1 MYKINFNHLY
11 YFLTI
16 AKEGTIVKASKKLH
30 ITQPALS
37 HQLKLLEQDLGE
49 KLFDRVGKKLV
60 INQNGEKVKEYA
72 TKIFRHS
79 EEMLQFLKSGNNRYI
94 KIIKIGTVPWIS
106 KDQTYD
112 FLKPLLSSQHIK
124 VEVYQKDLDGLLKDI
139 QNDRLDLVLCDSPYS
154 GRSKKLQGFRIELDQ
169 IVCVAQSKTG
179 IKGKFPNCL
188 NNKKVINYSE
198 ACMMADKVDDFL
210 QRHDIEVD
218 TIGAFTDTSLIR
230 TAVERGSGIG
240 FLPLSVVKQSL
251 KHRTLSKLGVLDGL
265 MFSLWA
271 ITKKDVKKDSVLYS
285 LISRRRK
292 LKK

>member
-1 MYKINFNHLY
+1 
-11 YFLTI
+11 
-16 AKEGTIVKASKKLH
+16 
-30 ITQPALS
+30 
-37 HQLKLLEQDLGE
+37 
-49 KLFDRVGKKLV
+49 
-60 INQNGEKVKEYA
+60 
-72 TKIFRHS
+72 
-79 EEMLQFLKSGNNRYI
+79 
-94 KIIKIGTVPWIS
+94 
-106 KDQTYD
+106 
-112 FLKPLLSSQHIK
+112 
-124 VEVYQKDLDGLLKDI
+124 
-139 QNDRLDLVLCDSPYS
+139 
-154 GRSKKLQGFRIELDQ
+154 
-169 IVCVAQSKTG
+169 
-179 IKGKFPNCL
+179 
-188 NNKKVINYSE
+188 
-198 ACMMADKVDDFL
+198 MADKVDDFL